1 MTTTTLPDSF
11 ETQRVEGEWAVE
23 THGLTKRF
31 GDNVAVN
38 GVELLVPR
46 GCAFGYLGP
55 NGAGKTTLI
64 RVLLG
69 LTHADA
75 GTMFLLGHAVPQH
88 RDKAL
93 ARVGAIVDEPRFHG
107 HLTGRQNLEIL
118 AAAREPAARRRIG
131 ASLERVGILHRADDK
146 VSKYSMGMR
155 QRLGVAACL
164 IGDPQLLILDEPM
177 NGLDPAGMQDMR
189 EMILSLVA
197 EGRTVVLSSHLL
209 DEVERTCDAVAIV
222 DRGSVVRQG
231 PISELLAGTSLVLQV
246 ECSDPERARTLIAAT
261 AIGAAEGTEVTTD
274 LVGLG
279 LTLPAGTGRDVIA
292 EINRVL
298 VEGGLSVYRLQ
309 VVQASL
315 ESWFLQVT
323 SRLGEPQ

>member
-1 MTTTTLPDSF
+1 MSTATLPDTSDNQAA
-11 ETQRVEGEWAVE
+11 ESRWAVE

-31 GDNVAVN
+31 GENVAMN

-75 GTMFLLGHAVPQH
+75 GTMSLLGFPVPRH
-88 RDKAL
+88 RDLAL

-107 HLTGRQNLEIL
+107 HLSGRENLQIL
-118 AAAREPAARRRIG
+118 AAAREPEARDRIES
-131 ASLERVGILHRADDK
+131 ALERVGMLYRADDR

-164 IGDPQLLILDEPM
+164 IGDPELLILDEPM
-177 NGLDPAGMQDMR
+177 NGLDPAGMAEMRDM
-189 EMILSLVA
+189 IVSLVA

-222 DRGSVVRQG
+222 DRGKVIRQG
-231 PISELLAGTSLVLQV
+231 PISELLAGASLALQV
-246 ECSDPERARTLIAAT
+246 ECSEPDRARSLLEGST
-261 AIGAAEGTEVTTD
+261 IGAHIEVGP
-274 LVGLG
+274 LGLG
-279 LTLPAGTGRDVIA
+279 ITLPAGTAREVIA
-292 EINRVL
+292 EINRIL
-298 VEGGLSVYRLQ
+298 VEGGIAVYRLQ
-309 VVQASL
+309 EIQASL

-323 SRLGEPQ
+323 SRLGTPE

>member
-1 MTTTTLPDSF
+1 MTTTVLPTSSD
-11 ETQRVEGEWAVE
+11 QRAVESHWAVE

-69 LTHADA
+69 LTRADA
-75 GTMFLLGHAVPQH
+75 GTMSLLGYQVPRH
-88 RDKAL
+88 RDRAL

-107 HLTGRQNLEIL
+107 HLTGRENLRIL
-118 AAAREPAARRRIG
+118 AAAREPAARNRIEP
-131 ASLERVGILHRADDK
+131 ALERVGILHRADDK

-189 EMILSLVA
+189 EMIVSLVA

-222 DRGSVVRQG
+222 DRGNVVRQG
-231 PISELLAGTSLVLQV
+231 PISELLAGATLVVQV
-246 ECSDPERARTLIAAT
+246 ECSEPDRARSLLL
-261 AIGAAEGTEVTTD
+261 ETTTIRPQVD
-274 LVGLG
+274 VNPQGLG
-279 LTLPAGTGRDVIA
+279 ITLPTGTGRDVVA

-298 VEGGLSVYRLQ
+298 VEGGISVYRLQ
-309 VVQASL
+309 EVQASL

-323 SRLGEPQ
+323 SRLGESQ

>member
-1 MTTTTLPDSF
+1 MSTTTLPDSSDKAA
-11 ETQRVEGEWAVE
+11 TKSHWAVE

-31 GDNVAVN
+31 GENVAVN

-75 GTMFLLGHAVPQH
+75 GTMSLLGYPVPRH
-88 RDKAL
+88 RAAAL

-107 HLTGRQNLEIL
+107 HLTGRQNLQLL
-118 AAAREPAARRRIG
+118 AAAREPAARERIG
-131 ASLERVGILHRADDK
+131 PSLERVGILHRADDR

-164 IGDPQLLILDEPM
+164 IGDPELLILDEPM
-177 NGLDPAGMQDMR
+177 NGLDPAGMHEMR
-189 EMILSLVA
+189 DMILSLVA

-222 DRGSVVRQG
+222 DRGNVIRQG
-231 PISELLAGTSLVLQV
+231 PISELLAGASLALQV
-246 ECSDPERARTLIAAT
+246 ECSEPDRARSLLDGTT
-261 AIGAAEGTEVTTD
+261 IGAHIEVGP
-274 LVGLG
+274 LGLG
-279 LTLPAGTGRDVIA
+279 ITLPAGTARDVIA
-292 EINRVL
+292 EINRIL
-298 VEGGLSVYRLQ
+298 VEGGISVYRLQ
-309 VVQASL
+309 EIQASL

-323 SRLGEPQ
+323 SRLGDSE